1 MTSLTTAAKSMS
13 TMTLTWRQRLEAGVL
28 VLVTGLT
35 IALGVSGVIV
45 ESPGMT
51 AGFSFLLLIA
61 GLPHGSFDLALL
73 QRAAAKR
80 RALRSTLALVGLYI
94 ACAAMMY
101 LAWLLAPA
109 LALAAFLIMAVAHF
123 AEDWAD
129 CGSSFVAGCIAAAM
143 IAAPAL
149 LHSESLARH
158 FVVLTGDPDAAVF
171 ADALLLIAPVS
182 MAVALIGVLL
192 LRDAGRPDLAIG
204 AACGLASMLLLP
216 PVAGFA
222 LFFCLVHSP
231 LQFRQHAR
239 ALGLAGHRQWGGI
252 VWPVSLGGLG
262 LAMMIFL
269 MQDAALMSDRALASS
284 FIALSVLTVPHMI
297 VPMLTPS
304 INLGQ
309 GRENRSLAAR

>member
-1 MTSLTTAAKSMS
+1 MPTVALT
-13 TMTLTWRQRLEAGVL
+13 RQQRLEAGAL
-28 VLVTGLT
+28 VLVTGFAIVLA
-35 IALGVSGVIV
+35 IVLGVAGVIV
-45 ESPGMT
+45 ESPRIT

-73 QRAAAKR
+73 KRAAAER
-80 RALRSTLALVGLYI
+80 RALRSTLDLVALYM
-94 ACAAMMY
+94 ACAAAMY

-129 CGSSFVAGCIAAAM
+129 CGSSFVSGCIAAAI

-149 LHSESLARH
+149 LHGNSLETL
-158 FVVLTGDPDAAVF
+158 FVALTGDPDAAIF
-171 ADALLLIAPVS
+171 ADVLLLIAPVS
-182 MAVALIGVLL
+182 MAIALIGVLL

-204 AACGLASMLLLP
+204 AACGLAAMLLLP

-222 LFFCLVHSP
+222 LFFSLVHSP
-231 LQFRQHAR
+231 LQFRQHAA
-239 ALGLAGHRQWGGI
+239 ALGLAGHRQWRGI

-262 LAMMIFL
+262 LAALIFL
-269 MQDAALMSDRALASS
+269 MSDAALMSDKVFSGS

-297 VPMLTPS
+297 VPMIVPL
-304 INLGQ
+304 INAGKARKKNCRVVQ
-309 GRENRSLAAR
+309 G